1 MKAKFRDDLSDEQ
14 GTQCG
19 SKVVYIPG
27 KLDKLRLPLE
37 LFHLTTTVT
46 LNLHKTQFLKVAVS

>member
-14 GTQCG
+14 GIHCG

-27 KLDKLRLPLE
+27 KTDKLRLPLE

-46 LNLHKTQFLKVAVS
+46 FNLHKDSFLKVAAS